1 VAIAGTNSTGMLG
14 ANKFHY
20 DQVFDINATQ
30 ELLYEEAVKPIVISV
45 MEGFNG
51 TVFAYGQT
59 SSGKTHTMLG
69 PNVMDEAER
78 GMIPRMVSHIFEEI
92 ANAPQEMEFQVTV
105 SMVEIYMEKVHDL
118 INPSAQNLKI
128 REEKGKGVFI
138 ENVTEI
144 YVTEEGEV
152 YQIMLQGSDNR
163 SISATDMN
171 ARSSRSHTCFIVT
184 VKQSNMKTF
193 SSQTG

>member
-1 VAIAGTNSTGMLG
+1 MAIAGTNSTGMLG

-45 MEGFNG
+45 MGGFNG

>member
-1 VAIAGTNSTGMLG
+1 MLG